1 MIYIKIKKL
10 LQPLNKNNDF
20 LTKNDL
26 YVEIEFN
33 GTTKRTRTINNNNN
47 PEWNEDF
54 LFNYN
59 KNIYDKLKKQIV
71 KISVWDE
78 DAFSRTKIF
87 DDSITFFETAID
99 KFRTQHLEIDYGL
112 LYYEKDKEIKY
123 KDKTIENRDNSINHK
138 NTIINQLNIKIKSMN
153 KELIKYK
160 NYYNENNDKIS
171 QEQEIIKIQ
180 SNMIND
186 LKSKLKKIKE
196 IVNKI

>member
-1 MIYIKIKKL
+1 M
-10 LQPLNKNNDF
+10 
-20 LTKNDL
+20 TKNDL

-33 GTTKRTRTINNNNN
+33 RTTKRTRTINNNNN